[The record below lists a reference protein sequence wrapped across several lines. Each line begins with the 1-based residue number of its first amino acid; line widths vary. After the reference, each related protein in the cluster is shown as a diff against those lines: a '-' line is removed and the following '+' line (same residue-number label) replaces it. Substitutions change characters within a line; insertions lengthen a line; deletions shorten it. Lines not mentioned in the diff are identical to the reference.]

1 MPDDRGLRLRDSI
14 TGSGGSGS
22 DRPERENVRIHL
34 NIDKEAQETAAFR
47 ARERRRGEKMSAVAM
62 LCIALFF
69 LFWASLLFLVPYTE
83 WNFSPAWVFQTVQQ
97 RFSQLYLFFYGKN
110 SAFGPSFWQQLA
122 VIVVGSALAAT
133 GAVFQGSFRNVLAG
147 PSTMGVMSGGSLGF
161 IIYLLLFTTST
172 TEAVHTTADL
182 EAYSARSF
190 AEIYG
195 QQICILL
202 GCLGAVLLVV
212 TVATIAGR
220 GRLSPSAMI
229 LSGTVFSAFV
239 SNINMLVQYDM
250 IANDPSDSRIEAIKD
265 MNMGNFNKITNWLD
279 FVLLAAPIIVCL
291 VILLLIRGKLNLL
304 SFGEEEALTM
314 GMNVQLYRRIMIG
327 VGTVLTAMVVAF
339 CGHVGFLGFMV
350 PLVSRKL
357 SGPDMKTLLPVS
369 ILMGGIIL
377 TVVFDVAYVVGMT
390 DYLNVFT
397 SSIGSLYMVYTLI
410 RMKKKGGKLSNV
422 R

>member
-1 MPDDRGLRLRDSI
+1 MSQ
-14 TGSGGSGS
+14 
-22 DRPERENVRIHL
+22 RIHL
-34 NIDKEAQETAAFR
+34 NIDTETQETAAFR
-47 ARERRRGEKMSAVAM
+47 ASERRRGEKMSPVAM

-110 SAFGPSFWQQLA
+110 SAFGPAFWQQLS
-122 VIVVGSALAAT
+122 VITVGAALAAT

-147 PSTMGVMSGGSLGF
+147 PSTMGVMAGGTLGF

-182 EAYSARSF
+182 EAYSSRSF
-190 AEIYG
+190 GEIYG
-195 QQICILL
+195 QQICILI
-202 GCLGAVLLVV
+202 GCVCAVALVV
-212 TVATIAGR
+212 TIATAAGR

-239 SNINMLVQYDM
+239 SNINLLVQYDI

-265 MNMGNFNKITNWLD
+265 MNMGNFNKITCWLD
-279 FVLLAAPIIVCL
+279 FVLLAVPIIVCL
-291 VILLLIRGKLNLL
+291 VVLILIRGKLNLL
-304 SFGEEEALTM
+304 SLGEEEATTM

-327 VGTVLTAMVVAF
+327 IGTVLTAVVVAF
-339 CGHVGFLGFMV
+339 CGHIGFLGFMV

-357 SGPDMKTLLPVS
+357 SGPDMRTLLPVS
-369 ILMGGIIL
+369 MLMGGIIL
-377 TVVFDVAYVVGMT
+377 TVVFDVAYIVGMT
-390 DYLNVFT
+390 DYMNIFT
-397 SSIGSLYMVYTLI
+397 SIIGSFYMVYTLI
-410 RMKKKGGKLSNV
+410 RMKKKGGQRANA
-422 R
+422 